1 MPAAYGNHY
10 AISKPT
16 SSKPIKTLMNA
27 MLIAERR
34 RELVV

>member
-1 MPAAYGNHY
+1 MPAAYGNPLRDQQTNFEQ
-10 AISKPT
+10 ANKI
-16 SSKPIKTLMNA
+16 LMNA